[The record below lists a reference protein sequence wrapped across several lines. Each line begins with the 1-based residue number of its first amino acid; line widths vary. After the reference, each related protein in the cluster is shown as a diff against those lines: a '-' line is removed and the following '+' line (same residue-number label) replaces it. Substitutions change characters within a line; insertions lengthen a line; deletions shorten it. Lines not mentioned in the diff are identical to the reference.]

1 MRAFLDSGPDAVAG
15 DDDVSEIVRLANRGA
30 LEKLADGVG
39 RGGARRRRSGS
50 PAERF
55 VSPAVGVKEL
65 DAFLDTPILDPN
77 ERGGPLEPLKAFVR
91 SEPETAQVA
100 ASVLA
105 LTFFFVL
112 ARGLVAVLG

>member
-1 MRAFLDSGPDAVAG
+1 MTMSPRSFASPTAAR
-15 DDDVSEIVRLANRGA
+15 SRSSPTA
-30 LEKLADGVG
+30 
-39 RGGARRRRSGS
+39 RGGAGLGGALSGS

-112 ARGLVAVLG
+112 ARGLVAVLD